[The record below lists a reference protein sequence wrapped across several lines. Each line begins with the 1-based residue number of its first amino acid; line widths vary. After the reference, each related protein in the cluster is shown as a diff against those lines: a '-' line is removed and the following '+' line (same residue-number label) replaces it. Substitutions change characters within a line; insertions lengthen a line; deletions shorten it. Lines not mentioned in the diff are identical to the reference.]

1 MDRTLTDIDRR
12 AFFQAAALLPLAL
25 AAGKRARAT
34 RRGGTVVGEDES
46 EVRIQRLAWAGVKLQ
61 LGEITLLID
70 PLAKTDL
77 WGLDL
82 GDTLVPIEIDTPQ
95 VRVLITH
102 LHGDHFDPV
111 ALSATLGD
119 QGEIFCFEDV
129 AAAVAS
135 RGYRVQPLAL
145 FEPRLIGGFT
155 VVPVPASDG
164 FGIPQVSWVVTGG
177 GRRIIHCGDTLWHG
191 SWWEIGKQYGPF
203 DVAFLPINGFRF
215 FGRNPDVDVASS
227 LTPEQAAAVAQV
239 LDTARIVPIHY
250 GLDAPFYR
258 EEPDAESRLLVAAQA
273 QGIGV
278 EIVTPG
284 RWLA

>member
-1 MDRTLTDIDRR
+1 MIR
-12 AFFQAAALLPLAL
+12 
-25 AAGKRARAT
+25 
-34 RRGGTVVGEDES
+34 EDES
-46 EVRIQRLAWAGVKLQ
+46 RVRIQRLAWAGVKLQ

-70 PLAKTDL
+70 PLARTDL

-82 GDTLVPIEIDTPQ
+82 GDKLVPIEIDTPQ

-119 QGEIFCFEDV
+119 QGEILCFEDV

-177 GRRIIHCGDTLWHG
+177 ERRIIHCGDTLWHG

-215 FGRNPDVDVASS
+215 LGRNPDVDVASS

-258 EEPDAESRLLVAAQA
+258 EEPDAESRLLAAAHA